1 MNTNSGDEINVELL
15 GPRTSANAEEAFD
28 FVGSVLEFST
38 EYSLVATDLD
48 GVILLWNEGARRLY
62 GYEPAE
68 VIGQPKSLLHT
79 EEDVLRGLPQ
89 AMMDQALEQGK
100 WEGRVER
107 RRKDASNFI
116 ARMILTP
123 RRDRDGKPVGFLLM
137 SIDFTD
143 EVRVSAELQRSQA
156 YTRAVLESAPDA
168 MVIVNNE
175 GEIQLANA
183 ETEKLFGYGRE
194 ELVGSQV
201 EMLIPDRYRG
211 WSSSIA
217 PFGHAG
223 VNYGLTTRSRRRYLQ
238 MARFRFSRCLS
249 ASRLHERLWFCDSLA
264 VAVNA

>member
-1 MNTNSGDEINVELL
+1 MNTNSGNEINVELL

-28 FVGSVLEFST
+28 FVGGVLEAST

-48 GVILLWNEGARRLY
+48 GVILLWNEGACRLY

-116 ARMILTP
+116 VRVMLTP
-123 RRDRDGKPVGFLLM
+123 RRDR
-137 SIDFTD
+137 
-143 EVRVSAELQRSQA
+143 
-156 YTRAVLESAPDA
+156 
-168 MVIVNNE
+168 
-175 GEIQLANA
+175 
-183 ETEKLFGYGRE
+183 
-194 ELVGSQV
+194 
-201 EMLIPDRYRG
+201 
-211 WSSSIA
+211 W
-217 PFGHAG
+217 
-223 VNYGLTTRSRRRYLQ
+223 VNYGLTTRSLRRYLQ

-249 ASRLHERLWFCDSLA
+249 ASRLHERCGFVTRWQ
-264 VAVNA
+264 